1 MTGHT
6 AQTHRKIRK
15 NQNEN
20 QDAYHHP
27 EEKIE
32 HLNLL
37 ADFIHGEI
45 LEVFAGQGN
54 LTRFYLRSGN
64 VEAMTKETHGDSF
77 DAIYKLRA
85 KKKKYDVIDVDSYGY
100 PDKFFPIV
108 FEMMKPVCLLIFTF
122 PIVGV
127 NCLNGIMEQHY
138 INFWRS
144 DRPTIGDV
152 TGVITDQALREW
164 YLASLLEVKKI
175 KRIWR
180 FAFICKRKK
189 ATELCTTKNRASPE
203 AETIDLPMFGEI

>member
-1 MTGHT
+1 
-6 AQTHRKIRK
+6 
-15 NQNEN
+15 
-20 QDAYHHP
+20 
-27 EEKIE
+27 
-32 HLNLL
+32 
-37 ADFIHGEI
+37 
-45 LEVFAGQGN
+45 
-54 LTRFYLRSGN
+54 
-64 VEAMTKETHGDSF
+64 
-77 DAIYKLRA
+77 
-85 KKKKYDVIDVDSYGY
+85 
-100 PDKFFPIV
+100 
-108 FEMMKPVCLLIFTF
+108 MMKPVCLLIFTF